1 MDLNAIRSLGGKDQ
15 GNYFLIRCP
24 FHNDNSPS
32 CSVKMVPPYQGAYKC
47 WSCGAKGGYKKL
59 AAQLGISGTLEETSH
74 IDVDRYEEEFFK
86 QQKTHDS
93 SDLDLY
99 SMSAK
104 NLAKI
109 GINDTWRDIPI
120 TFLRDYVQAKIS
132 VDQGYQL
139 YFPVLVKGIE
149 VGYIMANLKKSS
161 TKGVPSYINK
171 KGTWSRTKG
180 LFLFDQALTVNPKVV
195 ILVEGPRDAIRLAML
210 GLPAVAILGTQSWS
224 DSKRRVLELSGVT
237 DVILAFDGDD
247 AGHAASIKVT
257 DSMEGYLS
265 VTDFKLYEWE
275 GEYDPCNMPPPLI
288 KKLKKLYQD
297 TCNELQPA

>member
-1 MDLNAIRSLGGKDQ
+1 MDLNAIRSLGGKEQ

-59 AAQLGISGTLEETSH
+59 AAQLGISGTVEETSH
-74 IDVDRYEEEFFK
+74 IEVERYEEFFK
-86 QQKTHDS
+86 QAPTHDS

-99 SMSAK
+99 SMTEK

-109 GINDTWRDIPI
+109 GLADTWRDIPLD
-120 TFLRDYVQAKIS
+120 FLRDYVKAKIS
-132 VDQGYQL
+132 VERSYQL
-139 YFPVLVKGIE
+139 YFPVLVKGAE

-161 TKGVPSYINK
+161 VKGVPSYINK
-171 KGTWSRTKG
+171 SGTWSRTKG
-180 LFLFDQALTVNPKVV
+180 LFLFDQALKVNPKVM

-224 DSKRRVLELSGVT
+224 DSKRRLMDLSGVT
-237 DVILAFDGDD
+237 EVILAFDGDD
-247 AGHAASIKVT
+247 AGKSASTKVT
-257 DSMEGYLS
+257 DSMEGYMT
-265 VTDFKLYEWE
+265 VHDFKLYEWE
-275 GEYDPCNMPPPLI
+275 GEYDPCNMPEPLV

-297 TCNELQPA
+297 ICDELQPA